1 VFYIHA
7 LGDRAVT
14 VRWDDFSDDTAYA
27 HALAARDLLE
37 AHWQPGWQELIVAY
51 RSVTLFYDI
60 VAVRQR
66 NPGYTAALTV
76 EQQIRRILHYYKPV
90 LAYHDEDRQSLVQ
103 VPVHYDG
110 ADLAFVAA
118 ESGLSADKVIAI
130 HTQTIYTCYFLG
142 FLPGFAYMGWVDERI
157 ATPRKAVV
165 QPIRAGA
172 VGIADRQTGVYP
184 LASPGGWQIL
194 GHTPWV
200 VFDDAR
206 NPPNLF
212 VPGCRVQFYAI

>member
-1 VFYIHA
+1 M
-7 LGDRAVT
+7 T
-14 VRWDDFSDDTAYA
+14 VSWDELPDDTAYA
-27 HALAARDLLE
+27 HVLAARDLLE
-37 AHWQPGWQELIVAY
+37 AHWQPGWTEMIIAY
-51 RSVTLFYDI
+51 RSLTVFYDI
-60 VAVRQR
+60 QAVRQR
-66 NPGYTAALTV
+66 NPGATAAAAV
-76 EQQIRRILHYYKPV
+76 EQQIDRILRYNQLILMQNDADIQP
-90 LAYHDEDRQSLVQ
+90 LVR

-118 ESGLSADKVIAI
+118 EKGLSVEEVITI
-130 HTQTIYTCYFLG
+130 HTQSIYTCYFLG

-157 ATPRKAVV
+157 ATSRKAVV

-194 GHTPWV
+194 GHTPLV
-200 VFDDAR
+200 VFEDAR

-212 VPGCRVQFYAI
+212 VPGCKVQFYAI